1 MEHMPVV
8 SAWRWPTSLLAWP
21 RVTALASSSASGAA
35 LCPKSVAGDDKASA
49 LEAVCHNS
57 KNLAAAR

>member
-1 MEHMPVV
+1 M
-8 SAWRWPTSLLAWP
+8 SLLAWP
-21 RVTALASSSASGAA
+21 RVTALASSSVSGAA

-49 LEAVCHNS
+49 LEAVCHKS